1 MKDFEEKIDYDLTVE
16 VQESIMKCINIS
28 YFAGLIKNHIMENLL
43 IGQMHPGDKI
53 DLQACYIEL
62 HLEPSEDDQNYLNT
76 YFANYYNHYFIRNH
90 FIVNHSGHYFEDI
103 CFRSKHNAFFEKRLN
118 AIDYGYE
125 KNYFYYYSETLR
137 KLFFQ
142 VVKTP
147 ISKPELTLS
156 TQQYDIVYS
165 VSKNLLNNIIFKQL
179 KQGTII
185 NNYIRSLCL
194 VPLYLTKLFR
204 YDNATANY
212 ILTNDDIFSLD
223 FELAIVGSLPWTTAK
238 NATIMQAKINQWYKN
253 YLAKK
258 A

>member
-1 MKDFEEKIDYDLTVE
+1 MNDTARYIHESFALYLAKYRRLHIPISNNSPKDSEVCSRNPYTDID
-16 VQESIMKCINIS
+16 N
-28 YFAGLIKNHIMENLL
+28 AR
-43 IGQMHPGDKI
+43 
-53 DLQACYIEL
+53 QA
-62 HLEPSEDDQNYLNT
+62 SR
-76 YFANYYNHYFIRNH
+76 FIRNH
-90 FIVNHSGHYFEDI
+90 SIANQSEHYFEDI
-103 CFRSKHNAFFEKRLN
+103 CFRSKQNAFFEKRLN

-125 KNYFYYYSETLR
+125 KNYFNYYFETLR

-142 VVKTP
+142 IIRTP
-147 ISKPELTLS
+147 ISKPELTLT
-156 TQQYDIVYS
+156 TQQYDFVYNT
-165 VSKNLLNNIIFKQL
+165 SKNLLNNIIFKQL

-204 YDNATANY
+204 YDNTTANY

-238 NATIMQAKINQWYKN
+238 NATIMQTKINQWYKN
-253 YLAKK
+253 LANR